1 MESKLHLR
9 NIEFFNLIMYE
20 KALSLLSPLPTLG
33 TLNSSIVFNRPN
45 KLVSLYIQDT
55 TSIIKIEM
63 PCEILEDTF
72 DESDNHA
79 FQIDYKKFLY
89 TINQYKDNTSNIELI
104 IDKDEFKV
112 KFTIKNKTDKISLPV
127 VIEKSTRII
136 DYDDMLMEPTE
147 YNISLTSENNK
158 DLLIELNKMF
168 KDAFIFISK
177 EEQKNNAGSLFSN
190 KFIVNDKRHIYVQK
204 SNKLNE
210 LNIEE
215 YITIHKKNMRI
226 FNETLNTENKYK
238 FILSLDNSKIYI
250 ETIGFKGLFNNAL
263 ANAIPPEE
271 EDLEN
276 LTSTNIIF
284 KSTVDDLYKAITFF
298 NGFYSTSSEI
308 KSISYKT
315 LPDNELMLY
324 LKDSG
329 IAGFGEYSIE
339 KTLHSSH
346 EVQSEFE
353 SIESIVIFDSIK
365 DFLNKEEPTKDIIIY
380 SDKETMAILLK
391 TDNSEIYIAKL
402 QG

>member
-1 MESKLHLR
+1 
-9 NIEFFNLIMYE
+9 
-20 KALSLLSPLPTLG
+20 
-33 TLNSSIVFNRPN
+33 
-45 KLVSLYIQDT
+45 
-55 TSIIKIEM
+55 
-63 PCEILEDTF
+63 
-72 DESDNHA
+72 
-79 FQIDYKKFLY
+79 
-89 TINQYKDNTSNIELI
+89 
-104 IDKDEFKV
+104 
-112 KFTIKNKTDKISLPV
+112 
-127 VIEKSTRII
+127 
-136 DYDDMLMEPTE
+136 
-147 YNISLTSENNK
+147 
-158 DLLIELNKMF
+158 
-168 KDAFIFISK
+168 AFIFISK

-226 FNETLNTENKYK
+226 FNETLNTENNYK

-315 LPDNELMLY
+315 LPNNELMLY